1 MVSFFLGR
9 TASSFLKDTGIM
21 VGPIRISRPPPVK
34 SIVSS
39 RLGKQISMTSPRSS
53 PTLRSHRVENLQR
66 GKGKRQKLN
75 AADIAEC
82 TNPDQIW
89 YQLAVSK
96 DDDLLLLKIEL
107 CKVVKSFIKLDYIH
121 AVYKEKQGK
130 KMLHVLRLFGGNGIT
145 ATQLKYCV
153 T

>member
-1 MVSFFLGR
+1 
-9 TASSFLKDTGIM
+9 
-21 VGPIRISRPPPVK
+21 
-34 SIVSS
+34 
-39 RLGKQISMTSPRSS
+39 MTSPRSS

-82 TNPDQIW
+82 TNPDQNW

-96 DDDLLLLKIEL
+96 DDDLRLLKIEL

-130 KMLHVLRLFGGNGIT
+130 KCCMSSDFLEEMVSRLLNSNIVSPNVVYFNASGYFVKVGVTANAGYFCFGMKS
-145 ATQLKYCV
+145 ASFASCC
-153 T
+153 